1 MMKSSFVRVL
11 LACRRFT
18 MRFWYRLPALTPFWV
33 AFWMNTGPLSWF
45 SIRLL
50 MLVQRGDTV
59 PGLLSHTVVACGLT
73 CVAAEA
79 AVAPA
84 SPRAELTATDAASTY
99 SPLMERLRMGD
110 PFLWILGRPPRRVAW
125 AVKLWPAATDC
136 CCSLRVTCCDSALS
150 VSGNRLVMSRLL
162 TISRLLSPTPRRT
175 FDWPDS
181 HEHDVR
187 PAEAVD
193 QSAQIHR
200 RNFAGTGL
208 DRGM

>member
-1 MMKSSFVRVL
+1 
-11 LACRRFT
+11 
-18 MRFWYRLPALTPFWV
+18 
-33 AFWMNTGPLSWF
+33 
-45 SIRLL
+45 
-50 MLVQRGDTV
+50 
-59 PGLLSHTVVACGLT
+59 HTVVACGLT
-73 CVAAEA
+73 WTPAEA

-110 PFLWILGRPPRRVAW
+110 PFLWILGRPPRGVAW

-136 CCSLRVTCCDSALS
+136 CSVARTCCDSALS
-150 VSGNRLVMSRLL
+150 VSGNRLAMSRLL
-162 TISRLLSPTPRRT
+162 TISRLHPLRPRRT

-193 QSAQIHR
+193 RS
-200 RNFAGTGL
+200 
-208 DRGM
+208 